1 MKKAW
6 AEGRKKEREK
16 RCDVQRQNDGGPE
29 KNYVMQA
36 GLRSV
41 VEVAGSAC
49 SCSVPLPHSG
59 LVAASFLH
67 CRKACFGGEHP
78 AVSNSAAGYQI

>member
-6 AEGRKKEREK
+6 AEGRREEREK

-49 SCSVPLPHSG
+49 SCMQCAFAAQRSG
-59 LVAASFLH
+59 G
-67 CRKACFGGEHP
+67 C
-78 AVSNSAAGYQI
+78 